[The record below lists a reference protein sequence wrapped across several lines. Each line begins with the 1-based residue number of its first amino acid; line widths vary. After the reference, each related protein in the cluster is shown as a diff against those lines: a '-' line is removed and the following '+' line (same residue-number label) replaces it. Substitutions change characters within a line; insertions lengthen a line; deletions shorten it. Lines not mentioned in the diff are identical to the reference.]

1 MSLTSRSAA
10 SLAVL
15 AAVTLSACDKV
26 PLLAPTNT
34 TIRLSSSVGVLP
46 IAGSAEIV
54 AVVIESAGTPVQNGT
69 VITFTSSLGTVEPR
83 EARTSNGQVT
93 VRYVAG
99 SLSGKAAI
107 SAFSGGSKSDNLE
120 ILVGA
125 AAAGAVTLRATQTT
139 VPTTGGTTT
148 LIASV
153 VDTGGNPLRGAP
165 VNFATTAGT
174 LSQST
179 ALSDAA
185 GEART
190 DLFTNV
196 DATVTASLGS
206 GTTAVKGETKI
217 SAKDLPT
224 ITIAVV
230 NGPTASPNVTEV
242 GIPTVFSLKQE
253 GIATSSAIRSVQLD
267 FGDGDSRSLG
277 ALLGTTTVSHQY
289 NRVGF
294 YNVVATA
301 TDALGQVGVSTLAL
315 QVNDRFAIPLTV
327 TQSVLASLVTFS
339 ASATPRTGTSITR
352 YEWNFGDNRGS
363 ANTTGPITSYRY
375 TATGTYRVSLR
386 VIATNGDEGFTEFE
400 VRITAL

>member
-1 MSLTSRSAA
+1 M
-10 SLAVL
+10 
-15 AAVTLSACDKV
+15 

-83 EARTSNGQVT
+83 EGRTSNGQVT

-99 SLSGKAAI
+99 ALSGKATI
-107 SAFSGGSKSDNLE
+107 NAFSGGSRSDNLD

-139 VPTTGGTTT
+139 VPTIGGTTT

-165 VNFATTAGT
+165 VNFSTTAGT

-190 DLFTNV
+190 ELTTNV

-206 GTTAVKGETKI
+206 GTTAVKAETKI
-217 SAKDLPT
+217 SARDLPV

-230 NGPTASPNVTEV
+230 NGPTAATNVTEV

-253 GIATSSAIRSVQLD
+253 NLATSSAIRSVLLE
-267 FGDGDSRSLG
+267 FGDGETRTLG
-277 ALLGTTTVSHQY
+277 AIGGTTTVQKQY

-294 YNVVATA
+294 YNVTATA
-301 TDALGQVGVSTLAL
+301 TDAIGQVGISTLAL
-315 QVNDRFAIPLTV
+315 QVNDRYAIPLTV
-327 TQSVLASLVTFS
+327 TQSVLASVVTFS
-339 ASATPRTGTSITR
+339 ASATPRAGTTIRS

-363 ANTTGPITSYRY
+363 ATTTGPITSYRY

-386 VIATNGDEGFTEFE
+386 VVATNGDEGFTEFD